1 MGYIKELEATFT
13 RKRVDDDL
21 LGVPVESADHAYRL
35 FKDMEDEAKEK
46 LVCLHLTEKYEII
59 SFEVVAIGTE
69 KYVIAEPQEIIR
81 SASLVRAKRIILL
94 HNHPDGSPEPSPNDI
109 KAVKEL
115 KHVADAMKIILQDV
129 IVIGENSF
137 VSMMTRGLIE

>member
-1 MGYIKELEATFT
+1 MGYIKKLKASFQ

-21 LGVPVESADHAYRL
+21 LGIPVESAEHAYKI

-69 KYVIAEPQEIIR
+69 KYLVAEPHEIIR
-81 SASLVRAKRIILL
+81 SASLIRARRIVLL
-94 HNHPDGSPEPSPNDI
+94 HNHPLGSPEPSNSDLQ
-109 KAVKEL
+109 AVKEL
-115 KHVADAMKIILQDV
+115 KKVADAMKIILQDV
-129 IVIGENSF
+129 IIIGDNGF
-137 VSMMTRGLIE
+137 VSLKNRELI